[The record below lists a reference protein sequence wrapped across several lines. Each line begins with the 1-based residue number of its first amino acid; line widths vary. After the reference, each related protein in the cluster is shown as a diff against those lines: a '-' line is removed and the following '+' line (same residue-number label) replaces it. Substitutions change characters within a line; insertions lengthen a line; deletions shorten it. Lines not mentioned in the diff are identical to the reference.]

1 MKNLKNFLSF
11 QHQSSLQNAP
21 RPYQRKPTLKPV
33 LSDTA
38 RCNRIWAGQA
48 AGIAVT
54 EDGFGHV
61 YFNDICGMEWG
72 GIDIR
77 NGGHPIIM
85 NNTIHKGHG
94 DGVVIGKRGCGLIFE
109 NVIRSKCRF
118 H

>member
-1 MKNLKNFLSF
+1 MSFTFPIVFPHSSLLFLS
-11 QHQSSLQNAP
+11 
-21 RPYQRKPTLKPV
+21 T
-33 LSDTA
+33 

-77 NGGHPIIM
+77 NGGHPVIM

-109 NVIRSKCRF
+109 NVIRSKSRCKITYI
-118 H
+118 